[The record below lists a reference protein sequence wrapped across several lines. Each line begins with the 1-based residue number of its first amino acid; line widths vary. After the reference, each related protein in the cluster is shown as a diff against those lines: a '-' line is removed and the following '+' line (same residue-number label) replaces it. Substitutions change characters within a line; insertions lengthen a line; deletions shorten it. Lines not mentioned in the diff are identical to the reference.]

1 MSCILQLTT
10 KHSFHC
16 LKGST
21 FHPVWCKQVMASLER
36 PLLNFVYIALGP
48 GANETDALGTSL
60 QEQNKHA
67 SVIFSIHISTAATVQ
82 EI

>member
-1 MSCILQLTT
+1 
-10 KHSFHC
+10 
-16 LKGST
+16 
-21 FHPVWCKQVMASLER
+21 MASLER

-67 SVIFSIHISTAATVQ
+67 SVIFSIHISTAATIQ